1 MTDALAL
8 LPPIAAAGL
17 LLRGYRPTLAALVAY
32 AIGLGLLVAF
42 PTPLAHLLRAEGQ
55 ALLTAFEVC
64 AIILGGITFDELTRR
79 SGTTVS
85 IGTWLCTTTG
95 DTAHAAL
102 LVVLGLTPFFES
114 ITGFGV
120 GAVIAV
126 SLLRTIGFRGLKLGA
141 LGLLG
146 LVTVPWGALAP
157 GTLVAARLAELP
169 FQALGVMSAALSLPV
184 FLVAGWAALILAAGW
199 RAAGGRWPLVL
210 RGALS
215 LWLGILAVNALLGTP
230 LAGALG
236 SLLAIV
242 ALAWPL
248 RVRHISHQQARALLP
263 YAALVA
269 LLIIGRLA
277 ATLVA
282 GWNSRAATVLAS
294 PILALALTCA
304 GLLWHS
310 YQRDRSLA
318 WMVTVWRRWQPVAL
332 TTLLFVLLGGVMVA
346 SGMAAALARLVAS
359 FGPAYVA
366 LAPWLGGLGGFLTG
380 SNTGANAMFAT
391 AQAQAALTL
400 GVPPLLI
407 VAAQNVGA
415 ALFTM
420 ASPPRVSLALSLLDP
435 AERDRR
441 IGHLAL
447 LVDGLAAALLSLLL
461 LGLT

>member
-17 LLRGYRPTLAALVAY
+17 LLRGHRPTLAALVAY
-32 AIGLGLLVAF
+32 VFGLALLVAF
-42 PTPLAHLLRAEGQ
+42 PTPLARLLRAEWQ
-55 ALLTAFEVC
+55 ALLTAIEVC

-85 IGTWLCTTTG
+85 IGAWLRATTSDAT
-95 DTAHAAL
+95 HAAL
-102 LVVLGLTPFFES
+102 LIVLGLTPFFES

-126 SLLRTIGFRGLKLGA
+126 SLLRTIGFGGFKLGA

-157 GTLVAARLAELP
+157 GTLVAARLADLS
-169 FQALGVMSAALSLPV
+169 FQALGIMSAALSLPV
-184 FLVAGWAALILAAGW
+184 FLVAGWTALILAAGW
-199 RAAGGRWPLVL
+199 LTTLRRWPLVL

-215 LWLGILAVNALLGTP
+215 LWLGILAANTLLGTP

-248 RVRHISHQQARALLP
+248 RTRGISRQQARAMLP
-263 YAALVA
+263 YAVLVA
-269 LLIIGRLA
+269 LLILGRVA
-277 ATLVA
+277 ARLVTA
-282 GWNSRAATVLAS
+282 WSVRAAAVLAS

-318 WMVTVWRRWQPVAL
+318 WMMTVWRRWQPVAL

-346 SGMAAALARLVAS
+346 SGMATALARLVAS
-359 FGPAYVA
+359 FGPAYIG

-391 AQAQAALTL
+391 AQAQAARAL
-400 GVPPLLI
+400 GLQPLLI

-435 AERDRR
+435 AERDWRV
-441 IGHLAL
+441 GHLAL
-447 LVDGLAAALLSLLL
+447 LVDGLAAALLSLVL
-461 LGLT
+461 LGIA